1 MSKFQLLV
9 ISVFAI
15 MICLEQIQISQL
27 FQQLGKAQSAADM
40 SAARAV
46 EIFERDLFERQQ
58 AAQKRAEQMG
68 KAFTGSV
75 TREMDKLNAL
85 APDYTHG
92 PRLPEQNGG
101 QNVSRP

>member
-15 MICLEQIQISQL
+15 MICLEQIQISEL
-27 FQQLGKAQSAADM
+27 FQRLGKAQSAADM

-46 EIFERDLFERQQ
+46 EKFERDLFDRQQ
-58 AAQKRAEQMG
+58 AAEKRGEQSG
-68 KAFTGSV
+68 KAFSGSV
-75 TREMDKLNAL
+75 AREMDKLNAL